1 MPTYL
6 VAPPPPQVRMAFM
19 DALEEEEISYAREP
33 EGYLIF
39 SRETQH
45 EAWEK
50 IRQRFQAR
58 VVEEDPV
65 ILFEP

>member
-6 VAPPPPQVRMAFM
+6 IAPPPPQMRMAFM

-39 SRETQH
+39 PRETQH
-45 EAWEK
+45 GAWEA
-50 IRQRFQAR
+50 IRQQFQAQ